1 MDNRDKNELDPS
13 EELSAAEP
21 GSESS
26 QESNAL
32 VTSDT
37 YYEDKQL
44 DVKRSDPRDR
54 YYELFDKNKQKT
66 MIWSVLSLIFGIVS
80 IICCCYGWLGLVL
93 SAASIA
99 FAVVSR
105 VNLKYFDGM
114 ALAGLIIGIFG
125 MVFSLTVLVSM
136 IIVGTEEFNNI
147 FDRFIGEYPTLPDTE
162 S

>member
-21 GSESS
+21 GSESG

-80 IICCCYGWLGLVL
+80 IICCCYGWLGIVL

>member
-21 GSESS
+21 GSESG

>member
-80 IICCCYGWLGLVL
+80 IICCCYGWIGLVL